1 MKIRVGFIIS
11 DKIYIERLV
20 STLNRYYSDKL
31 EIYSYTDVKVAN
43 ESVENQRLDIV
54 IVDETL
60 QVNEYRNC
68 CMAYFVESPDI
79 DKIEGKKAICK
90 FQKVELIYKDIL
102 ALYSEYSSRIT
113 KRKRSGELAEVITFT
128 SPACGSGVTSM
139 AAAFALNCSLNNKSA
154 LYLSMENI
162 PTTDIIFDGEGKYT
176 LTDVVYAVKSKRSNL
191 SMKLESFAITDS
203 ANVDY
208 FAAPKNPMDLH
219 EMNDEDVEL
228 LISELKSMGLY
239 DFIVIDADFNITPTF
254 KKIIVG
260 KLWISKAGTP
270 SSVNKYYIGL
280 SSTEGNDGI
289 VKNLATGTGGYNEKK
304 VAKDV
309 KSFEKDKK
317 YYIKWSKVENQK
329 QEVANKLAELETALD
344 NADKAV
350 SKYADK
356 NYGTGDDQ
364 ANKAQWY
371 YFAYNAAKDSIKD
384 VNSKG
389 DALAKAWVTYT
400 AMLDCEAD
408 PDDSTFPSDW
418 KKDERAYSD
427 EIKADV
433 HTIFNGD
440 FPDSGLN
447 GHGGK
452 YMTVKNALV
461 DIYNGGVLSE
471 YDTSGVSSKLNDIAT
486 NLAAYREKIQ
496 SYIDAL
502 SLVIEGDGNKHKIT
516 KKHELLSLDELS
528 DLVWEYYSDYNDWKG
543 NATESKTSLG
553 TEQRTEVGTYEKE
566 KRDVDGDDVV
576 EFKNKLIKER
586 EALQSIVD
594 AIDSIKYGSKKL
606 TDIKNFDTFY
616 SQFKNKF
623 TNPTE
628 PIRNSRI
635 DIDGH
640 DIYYK
645 LLTPQKTE
653 ALIPVPECKLI
664 LEKGDDTYYDF
675 LLTRG
680 YESDGKS
687 LKDLKKDVDEKDGKI
702 DDFKKQKEDA
712 ENSEDTKKDK
722 SGSDEIKNSSNVNVG
737 EYEGSKFGAGTLLKG
752 FAQTIENFANQKG
765 PNVRDSLYATLYTM
779 NMFSYR
785 TYVYEGKYDDYTDSY
800 GDEITYE
807 NCEEKYK
814 TVSSNWADEKA
825 TYTYNK
831 SLTNHMINNANN
843 AAFNAE
849 VEYVLYGSTNEENLK
864 SAYANIYEIRLAL
877 NLASGYLNF
886 WSAGKNTT
894 ADVINGAADLI
905 AEITR
910 HIIPAPVTKAVL
922 IALLAALESIQDMKI
937 LNKGIPLE
945 VYKVSDEQWSYS
957 INKKGD
963 SKDDVG
969 ISDPKSPKKGE
980 GICMQYSDYL
990 FIFLYSMFQSGDDK
1004 TNKAYC
1010 RLGRLIEANM
1020 QKVDKDHPQ
1029 FSLKQSKTLFT
1040 LTSEIDVSPLM
1051 MDQPLASDYKDS
1063 LADGSWNRYTI
1074 EVTRGY

>member
-1 MKIRVGFIIS
+1 M
-11 DKIYIERLV
+11 
-20 STLNRYYSDKL
+20 
-31 EIYSYTDVKVAN
+31 
-43 ESVENQRLDIV
+43 
-54 IVDETL
+54 
-60 QVNEYRNC
+60 
-68 CMAYFVESPDI
+68 
-79 DKIEGKKAICK
+79 
-90 FQKVELIYKDIL
+90 
-102 ALYSEYSSRIT
+102 ALYR
-113 KRKRSGELAEVITFT
+113 
-128 SPACGSGVTSM
+128 
-139 AAAFALNCSLNNKSA
+139 
-154 LYLSMENI
+154 
-162 PTTDIIFDGEGKYT
+162 
-176 LTDVVYAVKSKRSNL
+176 
-191 SMKLESFAITDS
+191 
-203 ANVDY
+203 
-208 FAAPKNPMDLH
+208 
-219 EMNDEDVEL
+219 
-228 LISELKSMGLY
+228 
-239 DFIVIDADFNITPTF
+239 
-254 KKIIVG
+254 
-260 KLWISKAGTP
+260 
-270 SSVNKYYIGL
+270 SVNKYYIGL

-675 LLTRG
+675 L
-680 YESDGKS
+680 
-687 LKDLKKDVDEKDGKI
+687 
-702 DDFKKQKEDA
+702 
-712 ENSEDTKKDK
+712 N
-722 SGSDEIKNSSNVNVG
+722 IKN
-737 EYEGSKFGAGTLLKG
+737 
-752 FAQTIENFANQKG
+752 
-765 PNVRDSLYATLYTM
+765 
-779 NMFSYR
+779 
-785 TYVYEGKYDDYTDSY
+785 
-800 GDEITYE
+800 
-807 NCEEKYK
+807 
-814 TVSSNWADEKA
+814 
-825 TYTYNK
+825 
-831 SLTNHMINNANN
+831 
-843 AAFNAE
+843 
-849 VEYVLYGSTNEENLK
+849 
-864 SAYANIYEIRLAL
+864 
-877 NLASGYLNF
+877 
-886 WSAGKNTT
+886 
-894 ADVINGAADLI
+894 
-905 AEITR
+905 
-910 HIIPAPVTKAVL
+910 II
-922 IALLAALESIQDMKI
+922 Q
-937 LNKGIPLE
+937 
-945 VYKVSDEQWSYS
+945 
-957 INKKGD
+957 
-963 SKDDVG
+963 
-969 ISDPKSPKKGE
+969 
-980 GICMQYSDYL
+980 
-990 FIFLYSMFQSGDDK
+990 
-1004 TNKAYC
+1004 
-1010 RLGRLIEANM
+1010 
-1020 QKVDKDHPQ
+1020 
-1029 FSLKQSKTLFT
+1029 
-1040 LTSEIDVSPLM
+1040 
-1051 MDQPLASDYKDS
+1051 
-1063 LADGSWNRYTI
+1063 
-1074 EVTRGY
+1074 

>member
-1 MKIRVGFIIS
+1 MMKLFRPGGAISVFLIIILVPCLVLCFLYVDLSRIELSKSSVESTADTTLNSLMANYDTVLS
-11 DKIYIERLV
+11 DYYGLVASVQNIDDFCDKSKEFFKKTLEANGVSDSQSNEIVSWVFSQIQGGGDYSDLLQGQLV
-20 STLNRYYSDKL
+20 SGTENLYAVAGSGIGENPALVKEGVVEFMKYRAPEMAVESIYDKL
-31 EIYSYTDVKVAN
+31 VKDGDTLKNDLKNSSEDSELAQSREDFSETEGALSKAEFYTYYYYQQYARGDGSENSSGPSKNEITEIRQY
-43 ESVENQRLDIV
+43 VEQSI
-54 IVDETL
+54 
-60 QVNEYRNC
+60 
-68 CMAYFVESPDI
+68 
-79 DKIEGKKAICK
+79 
-90 FQKVELIYKDIL
+90 KD
-102 ALYSEYSSRIT
+102 YEDIT
-113 KRKRSGELAEVITFT
+113 K
-128 SPACGSGVTSM
+128 
-139 AAAFALNCSLNNKSA
+139 
-154 LYLSMENI
+154 
-162 PTTDIIFDGEGKYT
+162 TT
-176 LTDVVYAVKSKRSNL
+176 
-191 SMKLESFAITDS
+191 
-203 ANVDY
+203 
-208 FAAPKNPMDLH
+208 
-219 EMNDEDVEL
+219 
-228 LISELKSMGLY
+228 
-239 DFIVIDADFNITPTF
+239 
-254 KKIIVG
+254 VG

-502 SLVIEGDGNKHKIT
+502 SLAIEGDGNKHKIT

>member
-228 LISELKSMGLY
+228 LISELKS
-239 DFIVIDADFNITPTF
+239 
-254 KKIIVG
+254 
-260 KLWISKAGTP
+260 
-270 SSVNKYYIGL
+270 
-280 SSTEGNDGI
+280 
-289 VKNLATGTGGYNEKK
+289 
-304 VAKDV
+304 
-309 KSFEKDKK
+309 
-317 YYIKWSKVENQK
+317 
-329 QEVANKLAELETALD
+329 
-344 NADKAV
+344 
-350 SKYADK
+350 
-356 NYGTGDDQ
+356 
-364 ANKAQWY
+364 
-371 YFAYNAAKDSIKD
+371 
-384 VNSKG
+384 
-389 DALAKAWVTYT
+389 
-400 AMLDCEAD
+400 
-408 PDDSTFPSDW
+408 
-418 KKDERAYSD
+418 
-427 EIKADV
+427 
-433 HTIFNGD
+433 
-440 FPDSGLN
+440 
-447 GHGGK
+447 
-452 YMTVKNALV
+452 
-461 DIYNGGVLSE
+461 
-471 YDTSGVSSKLNDIAT
+471 
-486 NLAAYREKIQ
+486 
-496 SYIDAL
+496 IDAL